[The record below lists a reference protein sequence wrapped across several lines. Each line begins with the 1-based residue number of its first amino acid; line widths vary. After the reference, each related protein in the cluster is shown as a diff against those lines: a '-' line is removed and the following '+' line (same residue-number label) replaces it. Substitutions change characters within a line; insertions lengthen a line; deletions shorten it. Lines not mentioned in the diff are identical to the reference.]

1 MDNQKRTKIPAL
13 NDEGK
18 FIYDDKGSGE
28 IQTYT
33 TSKALQAYKEGYAVY
48 IAHPLDEDPD
58 DRLFSAEEITKAD
71 GHLFIIK
78 EVVFEYT

>member
-1 MDNQKRTKIPAL
+1 MTD
-13 NDEGK
+13 
-18 FIYDDKGSGE
+18 E
-28 IQTYT
+28 IQTYSV
-33 TSKALQAYKEGYAVY
+33 SKALRAYAEGYAVY

-58 DRLFSAEEITKAD
+58 DRLFSADEIMRAD

>member
-1 MDNQKRTKIPAL
+1 MDKQQRTKIPAL

-18 FIYDDKGSGE
+18 FIYDDEGSGE

-33 TSKALQAYKEGYAVY
+33 MSKALQAYKEGYAVY

-58 DRLFSAEEITKAD
+58 DRLFNAEDITRAD

-78 EVVFEYT
+78 EVVFEYE

>member
-1 MDNQKRTKIPAL
+1 MTD
-13 NDEGK
+13 
-18 FIYDDKGSGE
+18 E
-28 IQTYT
+28 IQTYSM
-33 TSKALQAYKEGYAVY
+33 SKALRAYAEGYAVY

-58 DRLFSAEEITKAD
+58 DRLFSADEIMRAD

>member
-1 MDNQKRTKIPAL
+1 MTD
-13 NDEGK
+13 
-18 FIYDDKGSGE
+18 E
-28 IQTYT
+28 IQTYSM
-33 TSKALQAYKEGYAVY
+33 SKALRAYAEGYAVY

-58 DRLFSAEEITKAD
+58 DRLFSADEIMIAD

>member
-1 MDNQKRTKIPAL
+1 M
-13 NDEGK
+13 
-18 FIYDDKGSGE
+18 
-28 IQTYT
+28 
-33 TSKALQAYKEGYAVY
+33 SKALEAYEEGYAVY

-58 DRLFSAEEITKAD
+58 DRLFSADEIMRAD

>member
-1 MDNQKRTKIPAL
+1 MTD
-13 NDEGK
+13 
-18 FIYDDKGSGE
+18 E

-33 TSKALQAYKEGYAVY
+33 MSKALDAYVEGYAVY

-58 DRLFSAEEITKAD
+58 DRLFSAGEIMRAD

-78 EVVFEYT
+78 EEVLADE

>member
-1 MDNQKRTKIPAL
+1 V
-13 NDEGK
+13 
-18 FIYDDKGSGE
+18 
-28 IQTYT
+28 
-33 TSKALQAYKEGYAVY
+33 SKALRAYAEGYAVY

-58 DRLFSAEEITKAD
+58 DRLFSADEIMRAD

>member
-1 MDNQKRTKIPAL
+1 M
-13 NDEGK
+13 
-18 FIYDDKGSGE
+18 
-28 IQTYT
+28 
-33 TSKALQAYKEGYAVY
+33 SKALQAYKEGYAVY

-58 DRLFSAEEITKAD
+58 DRLFNAEDITRAD